1 MLIVEHDIPTT
12 NDRYWA
18 ILAAEVMYYSMCTS
32 LFPIGLNDY
41 LPTGTVNVVSLSV
54 TEQTIKLKWVEGYM
68 SQ

>member
-1 MLIVEHDIPTT
+1 
-12 NDRYWA
+12 
-18 ILAAEVMYYSMCTS
+18 MYYSMCTS

-41 LPTGTVNVVSLSV
+41 LPTETVNVVSLSV